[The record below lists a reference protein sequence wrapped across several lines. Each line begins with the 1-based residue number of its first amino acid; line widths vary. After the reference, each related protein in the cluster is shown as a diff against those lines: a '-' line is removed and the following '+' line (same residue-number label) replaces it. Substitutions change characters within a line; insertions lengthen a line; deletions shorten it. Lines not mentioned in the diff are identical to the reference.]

1 MCPSKGFNWFET
13 SFRKYCILHLNPTK
27 ANQDLQFWMCVTIWI
42 SIYVSACPSFY
53 TSISLY
59 LARNLSVCRSVYS
72 SWNVEIL
79 PAGATQTK
87 QTPNIHQYTSVFRSV
102 PIPIASLH
110 ENVSPL
116 SPHWHPKKSDV
127 STFSLSPK
135 KRSKGPYL
143 SQIRAP
149 PSWPHSQKLQ
159 LIWSSRFVSR
169 PVLVD
174 WSHLSTM
181 GPRRGFL
188 PVDLKIFEVP
198 KEGMVNYGEAVPE
211 VGWSTSRFF
220 MLGL

>member
-87 QTPNIHQYTSVFRSV
+87 QTPNIHQYTSVFRSRAD
-102 PIPIASLH
+102 PHCISPWKCLATI
-110 ENVSPL
+110 SPL
-116 SPHWHPKKSDV
+116 TSKKIRCFYLQPVPKKKV
-127 STFSLSPK
+127 QRSLPFPDPSPSELTSFAETPADLELPLCESSCFGGLK
-135 KRSKGPYL
+135 
-143 SQIRAP
+143 
-149 PSWPHSQKLQ
+149 PSFHDGTKERISA
-159 LIWSSRFVSR
+159 
-169 PVLVD
+169 
-174 WSHLSTM
+174 
-181 GPRRGFL
+181 GGFE
-188 PVDLKIFEVP
+188 DF
-198 KEGMVNYGEAVPE
+198 
-211 VGWSTSRFF
+211 WSTKRGDGELWWSRSWSW
-220 MLGL
+220 LKYQ